1 MRRSYVLITPGGEP
15 FNSHELPRQNF
26 SLQYQNNIKQTSDEN
41 KEKYK
46 LGDYKLIQYQ
56 IF

>member
-1 MRRSYVLITPGGEP
+1 MGRSYVLITPGGEP

-41 KEKYK
+41 KEKYQ